1 MDKERTERGAR
12 GEGDVSW
19 RSEETGRWQV
29 EGRSSL
35 HSVDGGLH
43 GADGRCPK
51 RGVGVFFA
59 WVVAKEGRGGWGS
72 PRGRRVQTQVKW
84 NAQHLSTSAEHFLGK
99 KAILVISGTV
109 V

>member
-1 MDKERTERGAR
+1 MDKERTEHGAR

-51 RGVGVFFA
+51 RDVGVFFA
-59 WVVAKEGRGGWGS
+59 WVVVKEGREDWGS
-72 PRGRRVQTQVKW
+72 PRRRRGADTGKVECS
-84 NAQHLSTSAEHFLGK
+84 APQHLGSK
-99 KAILVISGTV
+99 VQ
-109 V
+109 

>member
-1 MDKERTERGAR
+1 MDKERTEHGAR

-51 RGVGVFFA
+51 RSVGVFFA
-59 WVVAKEGRGGWGS
+59 WVVVKEGREDWGS
-72 PRGRRVQTQVKW
+72 PRRRRGADTG
-84 NAQHLSTSAEHFLGK
+84 NGMDAQHLSTSA
-99 KAILVISGTV
+99 ATQ
-109 V
+109 